1 MTLKVTWVEK
11 EGIHKNYL
19 CSWEA
24 SAYPSISGHSQ
35 KITSRIFLVVQDN
48 QGLTYAHATAITGM
62 PHFNHKRHFFISM
75 SEWNYT
81 MFKFW
86 TTLAFPWAC
95 AESLCVFILFPSLCD
110 ISIDSRC
117 LCCPSWFPCIC
128 VLYAWFS
135 IHWCSMKLCY
145 ILPKGLWEN
154 DEYVVEYQCNLQ
166 QVLGTV
172 ILEVV
177 QV

>member
-1 MTLKVTWVEK
+1 MRTRKQQKHYDLKGHVGGKRRNTQKLSVLM
-11 EGIHKNYL
+11 GSQCL
-19 CSWEA
+19 CVNQWA
-24 SAYPSISGHSQ
+24 LAKQ

-62 PHFNHKRHFFISM
+62 PHFNHKRHFLISM
-75 SEWNYT
+75 SECNYT

-95 AESLCVFILFPSLCD
+95 TESLCVFILFPSLCD
-110 ISIDSRC
+110 ISVDSRC

-145 ILPKGLWEN
+145 TLPKGLWE
-154 DEYVVEYQCNLQ
+154 
-166 QVLGTV
+166 TMSM
-172 ILEVV
+172 
-177 QV
+177 